1 MDDMC
6 VVRKPPR
13 RSKAATLAAL
23 KNDPG
28 KERIGHN
35 DHATLIEYGRKRAK
49 KGAGPVTPGID
60 TDMINTHTG
69 RRPRAR
75 HFFRTGRP
83 RPHCLEAAG
92 SDWQSTERH
101 RRPTRD
107 ELNRLFRC
115 FNNNERLT
123 LSMTRIG
130 HFAVATAM
138 RLDEICRVKWR
149 HLDVERRMFLTRDR
163 KDPRNKTR
171 NDQRSPL
178 FDATGF
184 DAWTQIMAQ
193 ANISG
198 SLRAR

>member
-1 MDDMC
+1 MR

-35 DHATLIEYGRKRAK
+35 DRATLIEYGRKRAK

-60 TDMINTHTG
+60 TGTVNMINMHTG
-69 RRPRAR
+69 SRPRAR
-75 HFFRTGRP
+75 YFFRTGRP

-92 SDWQSTERH
+92 SDWQSTERD

-115 FNNNERLT
+115 FDNNERLT

-149 HLDVERRMFLTRDR
+149 HLDVERRMFLTRSAQQ
-163 KDPRNKTR
+163 DPK
-171 NDQRSPL
+171 
-178 FDATGF
+178 
-184 DAWTQIMAQ
+184 
-193 ANISG
+193 
-198 SLRAR
+198 